1 MVFNFSSFTLPS
13 AVSRELEQLIQNNGT
28 VRHLVPKTVFCNL
41 GEELGGVYYIA
52 KGRTSHYISGKDGGE
67 KLLYTL
73 SNGWFFGESV
83 TFLRQPSTLISKA
96 DTDTTL
102 YKLSYDVFQRL
113 MDESP
118 MFRDAILQDNAKKM
132 LIMRHE
138 IENITFNS
146 YKDRLIKLFLVAADR
161 SVLVDGGW
169 YNQRVHYTQSDLSTI
184 IGSSRITVSK
194 LMGELCDEGAI
205 RMLNRRVQVSA
216 LLKPEDF

>member
-1 MVFNFSSFTLPS
+1 
-13 AVSRELEQLIQNNGT
+13 
-28 VRHLVPKTVFCNL
+28 
-41 GEELGGVYYIA
+41 
-52 KGRTSHYISGKDGGE
+52 
-67 KLLYTL
+67 
-73 SNGWFFGESV
+73 
-83 TFLRQPSTLISKA
+83 
-96 DTDTTL
+96 
-102 YKLSYDVFQRL
+102 
-113 MDESP
+113 